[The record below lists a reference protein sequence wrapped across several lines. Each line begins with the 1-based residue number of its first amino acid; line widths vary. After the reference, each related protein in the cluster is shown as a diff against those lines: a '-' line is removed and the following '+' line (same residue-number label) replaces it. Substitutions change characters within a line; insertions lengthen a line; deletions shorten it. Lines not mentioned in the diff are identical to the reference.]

1 MLCLGVG
8 SRKYSGPFDVPD
20 EGREVQVPSAL
31 KPFFQMLDLP
41 RKLNIE
47 RVQKLGRKKYIALG
61 RVQAAR
67 QVPYEVLKARLKS
80 WAESSPLVD
89 PEKTMEDEYGE
100 RENACGDYYVGLR
113 NSTSQIVIQ
122 NNCTPSVASAQPFQE
137 EQYFPESLPG
147 TYEVSFHDFEGIES
161 MILVN
166 VGNGEFVFRI
176 HGPLDSLF
184 FRRMGLAI
192 DPTLQ
197 NISRRYEQTESL
209 RGTDF
214 VSNLPEELQDMV
226 ISSHLAQD
234 PGLQSMPQEYLRDPR
249 RYEQREALAGTDF
262 VTSLPEELQ
271 DMVLTNV

>member
-31 KPFFQMLDLP
+31 KPVFRMLDLP
-41 RKLNIE
+41 HKLNLE
-47 RVQKLGRKKYIALG
+47 RVQKLGSQSYIALG
-61 RVQAAR
+61 RVQAPM
-67 QVPYEVLKARLKS
+67 QVPYEVLKARLKT

-113 NSTSQIVIQ
+113 NSISMIAIQ
-122 NNCTPSVASAQPFQE
+122 NNCTPSVASAQPFR
-137 EQYFPESLPG
+137 EQYFSESLQG
-147 TYEVSFHDFEGIES
+147 IYEVQFHGFEGVES

-209 RGTDF
+209 RGTEF
-214 VSNLPEELQDMV
+214 MSKLPEELQDMV

-234 PGLQSMPQEYLRDPR
+234 PGLQSMPEEYLRDPR

-262 VTSLPEELQ
+262 VSKLPEELQ
-271 DMVLTNV
+271 DMALTNV